1 MLGFFEKKESEETPV
16 ATGEVQSALF
26 FAGSGEK
33 LVDSSGSGSVGDL
46 ASKHLGKRGR
56 GRPRKDGS
64 PAQASKF
71 VAQDS
76 EPAPSPKIFGPKT
89 PRIVSPNKSAEPA
102 DDAPKLD
109 AGMVADSMAALLDIV
124 DSAIRDSVRESALSI
139 TGQDEI
145 AKQFEN
151 RVALKPVERKTIS
164 KLAETVSLQYGLAG
178 QHTPAVFLFV
188 FLASYSCR
196 SLLVVRE
203 LRKLAEMKSVSS
215 AETPKQKEE
224 SGKKKSDEP
233 ST

>member
-1 MLGFFEKKESEETPV
+1 MLGFFEKKEGGETSV
-16 ATGEVQSALF
+16 ATGEVRQTEIFIGDSGKPLEV
-26 FAGSGEK
+26 AGNGSLGE
-33 LVDSSGSGSVGDL
+33 L
-46 ASKHLGKRGR
+46 AAKHLGKRGR

-64 PAQASKF
+64 PAQPAKT

-89 PRIVSPNKSAEPA
+89 PRIVQPNKSTEPT
-102 DDAPKLD
+102 DDTPKLE

-124 DSAIRDSVRESALSI
+124 DTAIRDSVRQSALGI

-145 AKQFEN
+145 AKQFEA
-151 RVALKPVERKTIS
+151 RAALKPVERKTIS

-188 FLASYSCR
+188 FLASYGGR

-203 LRKLAEMKSVSS
+203 LRKLAEMKNVSES
-215 AETPKQKEE
+215 PKLKEE
-224 SGKKKSDEP
+224 SGKKKADEP
-233 ST
+233 SA